1 MATMTIELNKSQ
13 KKLFKDI
20 EKATNSA
27 AGYMLVDRTPDLEV
41 LYEAGQITVSKDFV
55 EGTNQYGAKVKSA
68 DDAEEPP
75 MTPTTDQQP
84 NSTTGVFSTAAK
96 KKGPKPPE
104 TAWALGVNI
113 TAGTGVPIQQA
124 KRGGKKEEIYP
135 FSKMEIGDSFLI
147 PATEDWPEPWLSFA
161 STVSSATRRYTEK
174 SPTETIKNRNGQIV
188 PKPVYVRKFAL
199 RRVTKG
205 DKYANG
211 YVEPQTGARVQRII

>member
-1 MATMTIELNKSQ
+1 MATMTIDLNKSQ
-13 KKLFKDI
+13 KKLFKEI
-20 EKATNSA
+20 EKATNDA
-27 AGYMLVDRTPDLEV
+27 RGYLLVDRTPDLEV

-68 DDAEEPP
+68 DDAEEPS
-75 MTPTTDQQP
+75 MTPTTDQPQNP
-84 NSTTGVFSTAAK
+84 TTGAAVK
-96 KKGPKPPE
+96 KTKGPKPTE
-104 TAWALGVNI
+104 IAWALGVNI
-113 TAGTGVPIQQA
+113 TAGTGVPIQHL

-147 PATEDWPEPWLSFA
+147 PATEDWPEPWFSFA

-174 SPTETIKNRNGQIV
+174 SPTETIRNRKGQTV
-188 PKPVYVRKFAL
+188 PKPIYVRKFAL

>member
-1 MATMTIELNKSQ
+1 MTIDLNKSQ

-20 EKATNSA
+20 EKATNDA
-27 AGYMLVDRTPDLEV
+27 RGYLLVDRTPDLEV

-68 DDAEEPP
+68 DDGED
-75 MTPTTDQQP
+75 TPVT
-84 NSTTGVFSTAAK
+84 NSTPPVAGEKTTKV
-96 KKGPKPPE
+96 KPTPVLFTLGANIE
-104 TAWALGVNI
+104 T
-113 TAGTGVPIQQA
+113 GTGVPIQLA

-135 FSKMEIGDSFLI
+135 FSKMEVGDSFLI
-147 PATEDWPEPWLSFA
+147 PATEDWPEPWLSFM
-161 STVSSATRRYTEK
+161 STVSSATRRYTEE
-174 SPTETIKNRNGQIV
+174 SPTETIKNRNGQMV
-188 PKPVYVRKFAL
+188 PKPIYKRKFAL